1 MLVKYVGLN
10 IKSLVKNHIGI
21 FLLIMLSEIAA
32 ALCILF
38 SYGLVMKMQDDNVD
52 RESGMFFYKY
62 SLNNVT
68 GIADKSKEF
77 IESLHGD
84 VDIIDFD
91 LYVTDKYGKVRTCA
105 GSLGMGVR
113 PHCCVLNDGSM
124 ELLENGKV
132 MISGVEFE
140 VAEIKE
146 DGRGF
151 KLHDGGMAYDL
162 GLNLPDVPE
171 AAVATEIRM
180 DIISKP
186 TSEKVDYINQKAKEI
201 FNANVEYSPKPIDLM
216 EEQQNNTFYAYAFVI
231 VMIAVMNLAMYFRYI
246 VGLRKKQIRI
256 LTACGATK
264 DKVKNIFLIENLI
277 ELIAGYLTAFLM
289 FRLGLFRLL
298 LNYYPGFEDYYS
310 VKVYLMT
317 FAIFAVGSALIL
329 MLLISPD
336 IRRAVSAGKEG
347 AT

>member
-1 MLVKYVGLN
+1 MNYVCLNLRGML
-10 IKSLVKNHIGI
+10 KNHLGI
-21 FLLIMLSEIAA
+21 FLLIMISEIAA

-38 SYGLVMKMQDDNVD
+38 SYGLVMKMQDDNEERNGD
-52 RESGMFFYKY
+52 MFFYKY

-91 LYVTDKYGKVRTCA
+91 LYVTDKYGGVRTCA
-105 GSLGMGVR
+105 GSLEAGGR
-113 PHCCVLNDGSM
+113 PNCCVLNDGSM

-132 MISGVEFE
+132 MICGVEFE

-256 LTACGATK
+256 LTVCGATP

-277 ELIAGYLTAFLM
+277 ELIAGYLLAFLI
-289 FRLGLFRLL
+289 FRFGLFRLL
-298 LNYYPGFEDYYS
+298 LNYYPDFEDYYS
-310 VKVYLMT
+310 GKVYLMT
-317 FAIFAVGSALIL
+317 FAIFAVGSMLIL
-329 MLLISPD
+329 MLLISPG
-336 IRRAVSAGKEG
+336 IRKAAAAGKEF
-347 AT
+347 

>member
-1 MLVKYVGLN
+1 MLFRYAALN
-10 IKSLVKNHIGI
+10 IRSLLKNHLGI
-21 FLLIMLSEIAA
+21 FLLIFISEIAA

-38 SYGLVMKMQDDNVD
+38 SYGLVMKMQDDNAERNGD
-52 RESGMFFYKY
+52 MFFYKY

-68 GIADKSKEF
+68 GIADKSKVF

-140 VAEIKE
+140 VAEIIE
-146 DGRGF
+146 DGRGV
-151 KLHDGGMAYDL
+151 KLHEGGMWCDF

-171 AAVATEIRM
+171 AAAATEIRM
-180 DIISKP
+180 DIGSKP

-201 FNANVEYSPKPIDLM
+201 FNANVEYSPKPTDLM
-216 EEQQNNTFYAYAFVI
+216 EKQQNNTFYAYAFVI

-256 LTACGATK
+256 LTSCGATT

-277 ELIAGYLTAFLM
+277 ELIAGYLTAFLV

-310 VKVYLMT
+310 GKVYLIT

-336 IRRAVSAGKEG
+336 IRRAVSAGKEK
-347 AT
+347 

>member
-1 MLVKYVGLN
+1 MNYVCLNLRGML
-10 IKSLVKNHIGI
+10 KNHLGI

-62 SLNNVT
+62 SFNNVT

-77 IESLHGD
+77 IESVHGD
-84 VDIIDFD
+84 IKTIDFK
-91 LYVTDKYGKVRTCA
+91 LHVKDKYGRERICN
-105 GSLGMGVR
+105 GSPDSGGR
-113 PHCCVLNDGSM
+113 PHCCVLNDGLM

-140 VAEIKE
+140 VAEIIE
-146 DGRGF
+146 DGRGI
-151 KLHDGGMAYDL
+151 KLHEGGMWCDF

-171 AAVATEIRM
+171 AAAATEIRM
-180 DIISKP
+180 DIGSKP

-246 VGLRKKQIRI
+246 VGLRRKQIRI
-256 LTACGATK
+256 LTVCGAAP

-277 ELIAGYLTAFLM
+277 ELIAGYLIAFLV

-298 LNYYPGFEDYYS
+298 LNYYPDFEDYYS
-310 VKVYLMT
+310 GKVYLLT
-317 FAIFAVGSALIL
+317 FAIFTVGSMLIL
-329 MLLISPD
+329 MLLISPG
-336 IRRAVSAGKEG
+336 IRKAAAAGKEC
-347 AT
+347 